1 MFVQQHNF
9 GEQSVV
15 RCGYTNGV
23 HNSGD
28 HIHQFCE
35 MEMVLD
41 GEIEITVEGK
51 RHIARQGD
59 IAVIPPFKIHSFY
72 TPEYVKQT
80 IFVISNNFLPESIP
94 YSELCRSRD
103 AYVFHAPKP
112 LWDYLISVGFHEKVG
127 NVYDPIE
134 ERDII
139 HRIRATFY
147 LIFAEYFNTIPAVEG
162 KSSEGALSRMLLYM
176 TEHFTE
182 DLNQE
187 RLGEALGYS
196 PKYVSNCFAPL
207 SSIGFRGI
215 LNSMRVEYAKHL
227 LVSTRGSNVNV
238 ALECGFSSVSRFH
251 QVFREM
257 VGISPKEYRR
267 KNARTRIK

>member
-1 MFVQQHNF
+1 
-9 GEQSVV
+9 
-15 RCGYTNGV
+15 
-23 HNSGD
+23 
-28 HIHQFCE
+28 
-35 MEMVLD
+35 
-41 GEIEITVEGK
+41 
-51 RHIARQGD
+51 
-59 IAVIPPFKIHSFY
+59 
-72 TPEYVKQT
+72 
-80 IFVISNNFLPESIP
+80 
-94 YSELCRSRD
+94 
-103 AYVFHAPKP
+103 
-112 LWDYLISVGFHEKVG
+112 
-127 NVYDPIE
+127 
-134 ERDII
+134 
-139 HRIRATFY
+139 
-147 LIFAEYFNTIPAVEG
+147 
-162 KSSEGALSRMLLYM
+162 MLLYM